1 MAPFSISTKSLP
13 RSVSALSN
21 RYWVGVGATDSSNT
35 TADTVV
41 TSVDVLNARESVTSG
56 QFNQHAPLSHPNL
69 KPDDT
74 AGEDSGVFYIYVS
87 GKTQNKAF
95 ICKYNFD
102 GTLIKSITFPTT
114 THIEK
119 VVVDKDDLAP
129 SDASICAVGWDNA
142 NGTDNGYIARFDV
155 DLNLEW
161 HNLCTSTE
169 GDTRFYSCTPGGEY
183 SVGYANDGTRD
194 NAYFCHW
201 NTSTGGN
208 TAQRIY
214 YQGSTATSYNERFYG
229 ITVNPLDNNLILC
242 GYFNGDGVLVE
253 LNETNYDVVSRHWY
267 GTSAY
272 LTSLTEVKVV
282 APYFVVVHGTM
293 NRVFT
298 SSNPQLG
305 PETQIY
311 MLVDAGSSQG
321 NTWNSFYTGI
331 ANSPANRLTNA
342 SADASVDGLF
352 VGITT
357 TNNYGAIQQMSMN
370 GVLHTTEFGV
380 NIGTTPTDYFKPS
393 AVSMVKGNKVAAIA
407 GTWEPSGV
415 SNPDSRILVGI
426 VPYESPA
433 PTYGNV
439 GAGTTFDNSFDFIEG
454 TTLTIREETDLT
466 SAVRTGSGSTNGISY
481 GGGWQINNLLTFNE
495 DSTTNRVISSAA
507 LSITESKV
515 DRYKMEYIY
524 DLSHTNNSV

>member
-56 QFNQHAPLSHPNL
+56 QWNEHARLTHPNL
-69 KPDDT
+69 KPEDT
-74 AGEDSGVFYIYVS
+74 AGEESGVFYIYVS

-95 ICKYNFD
+95 ISKYNFD

-119 VVVDKDDLAP
+119 VIVDNDDLAP
-129 SDASICAVGWDNA
+129 SDASICAVGWDDA

-161 HNLCTSTE
+161 HNLCTSIQ
-169 GDTRFYSCTPGGEY
+169 GATRFYSCTPGGEY
-183 SVGYANDGTRD
+183 SVGTAYDGTKD

-214 YQGSTATSYNERFYG
+214 YQGSTATTYNERFYG
-229 ITVNPLDNNLILC
+229 ITVNPADSNLIVC

-253 LNETNYDVVSRHWY
+253 LNPTNYDVVSRHWY

-272 LTSLTEVKVV
+272 LTNFTQLKVV
-282 APYFVVVHGTM
+282 APFYVVVHGTM
-293 NRVFT
+293 ERVST

-311 MLVDAGSSQG
+311 MLVHAGSSQG
-321 NTWNSFYTGI
+321 NTWDTFYTSV

-357 TNNYGAIQQMSMN
+357 TNNYGAIQQLSLN
-370 GVLHTTEFGV
+370 GILHTTEFGV

-439 GAGTTFDNSFDFIEG
+439 GAGTTFDNSFNFIEG
-454 TTLTIREETDLT
+454 TTLTIREETDVT
-466 SAVRTGSGSTNGISY
+466 TATATGSSSTNGIDY
-481 GGGWQINNLLTFNE
+481 GGGWQSSTLVVTE
-495 DSTTNRVISSAA
+495 DSTTNRVITSAA
-507 LSITESKV
+507 FSITESKV
-515 DRYKMEYIY
+515 DRYKMEHIY